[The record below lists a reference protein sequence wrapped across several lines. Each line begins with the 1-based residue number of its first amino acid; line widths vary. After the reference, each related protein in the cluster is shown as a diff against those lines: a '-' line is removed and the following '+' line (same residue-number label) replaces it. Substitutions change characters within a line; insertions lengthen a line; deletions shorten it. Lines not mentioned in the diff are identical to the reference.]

1 MDSCLNVGIFPLN
14 MKVPIRPVRPLK
26 CMCTVVYSTSL
37 PYLHQHSLE
46 SVSWLKWGK
55 YVALH
60 GYRTFACLD
69 DSARAICLSAS
80 SLTEGTFL
88 SNKPT
93 NHLIALI
100 SSANFR
106 SSICVSTLFLNIILI
121 GPLGVIF
128 RLCVIDI
135 FKSAILRNNRP
146 VLSGES
152 CRAAHSLRL
161 HAGQTGSGCP
171 L

>member
-1 MDSCLNVGIFPLN
+1 MLVIFLKALLIMDSCLNVEIFPLN
-14 MKVPIRPVRPLK
+14 MKVPIRPVLPLK

-37 PYLHQHSLE
+37 PYLHQPSLE
-46 SVSWLKWGK
+46 SGTYFRQLAQLGK

-80 SLTEGTFL
+80 SLNEGRFL

-100 SSANFR
+100 SSSNFR
-106 SSICVSTLFLNIILI
+106 SSICVSTLFYIYNFNRTAQSDLQT
-121 GPLGVIF
+121 
-128 RLCVIDI
+128 LC
-135 FKSAILRNNRP
+135 NRHFQKCN
-146 VLSGES
+146 S
-152 CRAAHSLRL
+152 
-161 HAGQTGSGCP
+161 T
-171 L
+171 